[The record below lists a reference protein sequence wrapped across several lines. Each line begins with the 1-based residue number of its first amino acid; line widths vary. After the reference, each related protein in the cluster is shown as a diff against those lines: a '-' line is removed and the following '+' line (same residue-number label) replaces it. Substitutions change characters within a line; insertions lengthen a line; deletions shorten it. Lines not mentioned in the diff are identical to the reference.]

1 MRAGKRISLPNGGNY
16 SSHGAASASGVGVG
30 TLQGRKCVRSES
42 GRGCNRSLSKPPLL
56 LVTREVEHSTTA
68 AAKRKRVGK
77 REGERERERE
87 GGRGRGRGRNER
99 NSACYHPTLAGP
111 DNSGCTYRGSDVGGL
126 QFLGPSR
133 SYFVIRGAPKYS
145 VGEFACYSDI
155 ALKRRKFITS

>member
-1 MRAGKRISLPNGGNY
+1 VLPR
-16 SSHGAASASGVGVG
+16 HRASASGLSRGVNASG
-30 TLQGRKCVRSES
+30 ARAGADATAHYRNRRFYWLRAKSNTQPLPRRKENESE
-42 GRGCNRSLSKPPLL
+42 K
-56 LVTREVEHSTTA
+56 
-68 AAKRKRVGK
+68 
-77 REGERERERE
+77 ERERERE
-87 GGRGRGRGRNER
+87 RGGGRGRGRGRNER